1 MLNSRHRRP
10 LFGIL
15 VLFILSGCQSMRSVP
30 LSANPTTEIQIFA
43 PKPVSVEVG
52 VASWYGGK
60 WIGRLTASGERYHAE
75 DFTAAHKKIPFN
87 TFVRVVDLKSDKSII
102 VRINNRGPFVKG
114 RIIDLSVEAAKK
126 LGTFKNGLAKVRLE
140 VLRPIPIM
148 TAPNLK
154 TRSSQPSVSPTPTPT
169 PLASSSKPKPKFVK
183 PSSLPTPSPTPI
195 EPQKPWLFFG
205 KPLGSPSPNPS
216 PNESGLTKPLSKKVT
231 DESSPLSTTKKS
243 PKSASN
249 LSPKATPAVPRNAVS
264 ED

>member
-1 MLNSRHRRP
+1 M
-10 LFGIL
+10 
-15 VLFILSGCQSMRSVP
+15 
-30 LSANPTTEIQIFA
+30 QIFA

-60 WIGRLTASGERYHAE
+60 WIGRLTASGERYRAD

-87 TFVRVVDLKSDKSII
+87 TYVRVVDLKSDKSII

-154 TRSSQPSVSPTPTPT
+154 TRSSKPSVSPTPSST
-169 PLASSSKPKPKFVK
+169 PLAASKPKSKFAK

-195 EPQKPWLFFG
+195 EPQKPWFFFS
-205 KPLGSPSPNPS
+205 KPPAAPSPSPS
-216 PNESGLTKPLSKKVT
+216 PKDSGLTKPISKKA
-231 DESSPLSTTKKS
+231 DKSSPPSTSKKP
-243 PKSASN
+243 PKPASTP
-249 LSPKATPAVPRNAVS
+249 SPKATPAGSQNAAS

>member
-1 MLNSRHRRP
+1 M
-10 LFGIL
+10 
-15 VLFILSGCQSMRSVP
+15 
-30 LSANPTTEIQIFA
+30 QIFA

-60 WIGRLTASGERYHAE
+60 WIGRLTASGERYRAD

-87 TFVRVVDLKSDKSII
+87 TYVRVVDLKSDKSII

-154 TRSSQPSVSPTPTPT
+154 TRSSKPSVSPTPSST
-169 PLASSSKPKPKFVK
+169 PLAASKPKSKFAK

-195 EPQKPWLFFG
+195 EPQKPWFFFS
-205 KPLGSPSPNPS
+205 KPPAAPSPSPS
-216 PNESGLTKPLSKKVT
+216 PKDSGLTKPISKKA
-231 DESSPLSTTKKS
+231 DKSSPPSTSKKP
-243 PKSASN
+243 PKPASTPSA
-249 LSPKATPAVPRNAVS
+249 KATPAGSQNAAS

>member
-1 MLNSRHRRP
+1 M
-10 LFGIL
+10 
-15 VLFILSGCQSMRSVP
+15 
-30 LSANPTTEIQIFA
+30 QIFA

-60 WIGRLTASGERYHAE
+60 WIGRLTASGERYRAD

-87 TFVRVVDLKSDKSII
+87 TYVRVVDLKSDKSII

-154 TRSSQPSVSPTPTPT
+154 TSSSKPLVSPTPSPT
-169 PLASSSKPKPKFVK
+169 PLAASKPKSKFAK

-195 EPQKPWLFFG
+195 EPQKPWFFFS
-205 KPLGSPSPNPS
+205 KPPAAPSPSPS
-216 PNESGLTKPLSKKVT
+216 PKDSGLTKPISKKA
-231 DESSPLSTTKKS
+231 DKSSPPSTSKKP
-243 PKSASN
+243 PKPAST
-249 LSPKATPAVPRNAVS
+249 PFAKATPAGSQNAAS

>member
-1 MLNSRHRRP
+1 M
-10 LFGIL
+10 
-15 VLFILSGCQSMRSVP
+15 
-30 LSANPTTEIQIFA
+30 QIFA

-60 WIGRLTASGERYHAE
+60 WIGRLTASGERYRAD

-87 TFVRVVDLKSDKSII
+87 TYVRVVDLKSDKSII

-148 TAPNLK
+148 TSPNLK
-154 TRSSQPSVSPTPTPT
+154 TKSSKPSASPTPTPT
-169 PLASSSKPKPKFVK
+169 PLASSKPKSKFAK

-195 EPQKPWLFFG
+195 EPQKPWFFFG
-205 KPLGSPSPNPS
+205 KPPVSPSPSPSPND
-216 PNESGLTKPLSKKVT
+216 SGLTKPLSKKT
-231 DESSPLSTTKKS
+231 DKSSPLSTTKNS
-243 PKSASN
+243 PKPANTPSA
-249 LSPKATPAVPRNAVS
+249 KATPAGSQNAAS

>member
-30 LSANPTTEIQIFA
+30 PSANSTTEMQIFA

-60 WIGRLTASGERYHAE
+60 WIGRLTASGERYRAD

-87 TFVRVVDLKSDKSII
+87 TYVRVVDLKSDKSII

-154 TRSSQPSVSPTPTPT
+154 TRSSKPSVSPTPSST
-169 PLASSSKPKPKFVK
+169 PLAASKPKSKFAK

-195 EPQKPWLFFG
+195 EPQKPWFFFS
-205 KPLGSPSPNPS
+205 KPPAAPSASPSPKD
-216 PNESGLTKPLSKKVT
+216 SGLTKPISKKA
-231 DESSPLSTTKKS
+231 DKSSPPSTSKKP
-243 PKSASN
+243 PKPAST
-249 LSPKATPAVPRNAVS
+249 PFAKATPAGSQNAAS

>member
-30 LSANPTTEIQIFA
+30 PSANSTTEMQIFA

-60 WIGRLTASGERYHAE
+60 WIGRLTASGERYRAY

-87 TFVRVVDLKSDKSII
+87 TYVRVVDLKSDKSII

-148 TAPNLK
+148 TSPNLK
-154 TRSSQPSVSPTPTPT
+154 TRSAKPSASPTPSRT
-169 PLASSSKPKPKFVK
+169 PLASPKPKSKFAK
-183 PSSLPTPSPTPI
+183 PSCLPTPSPTPI
-195 EPQKPWLFFG
+195 EPQKPWFFFG
-205 KPLGSPSPNPS
+205 KPPVSPSPSPSPND
-216 PNESGLTKPLSKKVT
+216 SGLTKPLSKKT
-231 DESSPLSTTKKS
+231 DKSSPLSTTKNS
-243 PKSASN
+243 PKPASTPSA
-249 LSPKATPAVPRNAVS
+249 KATPAGSQNAAS

>member
-1 MLNSRHRRP
+1 M
-10 LFGIL
+10 
-15 VLFILSGCQSMRSVP
+15 
-30 LSANPTTEIQIFA
+30 QIFA

-60 WIGRLTASGERYHAE
+60 WIGRLTASGERYRAD

-87 TFVRVVDLKSDKSII
+87 TYVRVVDLKSDKSII

-154 TRSSQPSVSPTPTPT
+154 TRSSKPLVSPTPSPT
-169 PLASSSKPKPKFVK
+169 PLATSKPKSKLAK
-183 PSSLPTPSPTPI
+183 PSSLPTPYPTPI
-195 EPQKPWLFFG
+195 EPQKPWFFFS
-205 KPLGSPSPNPS
+205 KPPVSPSPSLS
-216 PNESGLTKPLSKKVT
+216 PNDSELTKPISKKA
-231 DESSPLSTTKKS
+231 DKSSPPSTSKKP
-243 PKSASN
+243 PKPASTPSA
-249 LSPKATPAVPRNAVS
+249 KATPAGSQNAAS

>member
-1 MLNSRHRRP
+1 M
-10 LFGIL
+10 
-15 VLFILSGCQSMRSVP
+15 
-30 LSANPTTEIQIFA
+30 QIFA

-60 WIGRLTASGERYHAE
+60 WIGRLTASGERYRAD

-87 TFVRVVDLKSDKSII
+87 TYVRVVDLKSDKSII

-154 TRSSQPSVSPTPTPT
+154 TRSSKPSVSPTPSST
-169 PLASSSKPKPKFVK
+169 PLAASKPKSKFAK
-183 PSSLPTPSPTPI
+183 PSSLPTPPPTPI
-195 EPQKPWLFFG
+195 EPQKPWFFFS
-205 KPLGSPSPNPS
+205 KPPAAPSPSPS
-216 PNESGLTKPLSKKVT
+216 PKDSGLTKPISKKA
-231 DESSPLSTTKKS
+231 DKSSPPSTSKKP
-243 PKSASN
+243 PKPASTP
-249 LSPKATPAVPRNAVS
+249 SPKATPAGSQNAAS